1 MSPPSRPFA
10 PRRSRFT
17 APTASR
23 CAPTR
28 AAIRAPP
35 VVFLHGGGQTRH
47 AWGGTAAALARD
59 GRLSIAL
66 DLRGHG
72 ESDWATG
79 DAPYRLERFAAD
91 LRAVIAQLGRPPALV
106 GASLGGLTSLLAVGE
121 ARAPIATAAVLVDIA
136 PRIEPEGAKRITSFM
151 IGVPTAT
158 RASTRWPTRSPTT
171 RSHRSRPR
179 DLESLKKNLRS
190 ARTAAVLALGS
201 ALHGRRRPGRDRRP
215 PASVRRRAP
224 ARVPTLLVRGRES
237 DILSDDGVREF
248 LAHLPNA
255 QYVDVGGA
263 GHMVAGDRNDAFTEA
278 VREFLARAVARRLA
292 RGRVAQ
298 RAHRAAGARRCTPRC
313 RCTPRSRAAA
323 P

>member
-1 MSPPSRPFA
+1 MSRPSDSTA
-10 PRRSRFT
+10 PRALSFAGADGLT
-17 APTASR
+17 L
-23 CAPTR
+23 R
-28 AAIRAPP
+28 ADARGDSAAPP

-59 GRLSIAL
+59 GRLTITL

-72 ESDWATG
+72 ESDWAPG

-121 ARAPIATAAVLVDIA
+121 AEVPLASAAVLVDIA

-151 IGVPTAT
+151 VGRPEGY
-158 RASTRWPTRSPTT
+158 ASLEEVADAIADYTQ
-171 RSHRSRPR
+171 HRSRPR
-179 DLESLKKNLRS
+179 DLESLKKNLRLGENGRWHWHWDPRFMGADGPAEIVDRQRLFAA
-190 ARTAAVLALGS
+190 ARRLAF
-201 ALHGRRRPGRDRRP
+201 
-215 PASVRRRAP
+215 
-224 ARVPTLLVRGRES
+224 PTLLVRGRES
-237 DILSDDGVREF
+237 DILSDEGVREF

-278 VREFLARAVARRLA
+278 VREFLARAVP
-292 RGRVAQ
+292 VA
-298 RAHRAAGARRCTPRC
+298 
-313 RCTPRSRAAA
+313 
-323 P
+323 